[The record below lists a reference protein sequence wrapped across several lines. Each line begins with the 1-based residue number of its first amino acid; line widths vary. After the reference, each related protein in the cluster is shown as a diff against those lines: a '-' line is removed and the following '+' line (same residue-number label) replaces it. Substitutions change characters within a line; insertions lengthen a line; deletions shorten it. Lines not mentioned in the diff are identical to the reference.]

1 MILSLYMSTAIQDP
15 KANPKTKITNR
26 QKAFAENY
34 AMPDSDTYLNATQS
48 VIASGHTSNPKS
60 AAVIGSKALRNDNVL
75 SYIEQINDSNGNSI
89 EERSKLVADVLAGV
103 HRNTTKTTHMDA
115 DGNPRGTT
123 LVEKSLSPTEIA
135 RLVDLTNRAE
145 GLYNKANVAEHVAKR
160 EYDER
165 IAAMREEMKGVIASH
180 RARGEGDEGSPT

>member
-1 MILSLYMSTAIQDP
+1 MSTAIQDNKP
-15 KANPKTKITNR
+15 KAKIPNLTNK
-26 QKAFAENY
+26 QKAWVEAYLAIGEK
-34 AMPDSDTYLNATQS
+34 TYLNGTQS
-48 VIASGHTSNPKS
+48 SLRVYDTSDPKT
-60 AAVIGSKALRNDNVL
+60 ATNIGVENLTKPSVL
-75 SYIEQINDSNGNSI
+75 SYMEQVNEDRGIGVL
-89 EERSKLVADVLAGV
+89 ERSKLVADVLNGV
-103 HRNTTKTTHMDA
+103 HKNTTTTTHADA
-115 DGNPRGTT
+115 DGNIRGTT

-165 IAAMREEMKGVIASH
+165 IAAMRADMKEVIASH